1 MMKRMWLIL
10 MALTLVLG
18 IAAGCAC
25 TAEPTPT
32 PTPMATP
39 AQSPSPVPDSTMQP
53 SPTDNMGD
61 STMTIPNFLVGTVVA
76 LEELPEKIRA
86 AIDREYPEASVQ
98 SVTHA
103 EHEGNQAYS
112 ITLTDKDGK
121 NQSFYIAPDG
131 SLIPEMT
138 PGGET
143 GTDPAAS
150 PDPSASPKP
159 NAGDTPAVSPSA
171 SPKP

>member
-1 MMKRMWLIL
+1 MKRMWLIL

-39 AQSPSPVPDSTMQP
+39 PQGATPAPKPTLQP
-53 SPTDNMGD
+53 GPTDDMGD
-61 STMTIPNFLVGTVVA
+61 TTMTIPNFLAGTVVA

-103 EHEGNQAYS
+103 EHEGDQAYS

-121 NQSFYIAPDG
+121 NHSFYIAPDG
-131 SLIPEMT
+131 SLIPEIT

-150 PDPSASPKP
+150 PDPDA
-159 NAGDTPAVSPSA
+159 NDTPAASPTASPSA
-171 SPKP
+171 N